1 MCMAPTILYNAGP
14 PFVVIRA
21 MTQDFANRKRRKQP
35 SKKKSDVP
43 GWVWLFTG
51 AVLGAFVMFLV
62 YLSDQPLSKA
72 KPAKVA
78 VTPQAKEPEK
88 TVPKPRF
95 DFYKLLEESEVIVET
110 PEETRK
116 QLEQQSTDKVE
127 YLLQVGSFKKSED
140 ADSVRAKLIL
150 LNMDAKV
157 EKVTVKSGE
166 TWHRVIVGPFTNSSA
181 MANARSTLVSNR
193 FDTLLLKRK
202 AG

>member
-1 MCMAPTILYNAGP
+1 
-14 PFVVIRA
+14 

-62 YLSDQPLSKA
+62 YLAEQP
-72 KPAKVA
+72 PAKIAAPKVA
-78 VTPQAKEPEK
+78 STTKTPAPEK
-88 TVPKPRF
+88 SVPKPRF
-95 DFYKLLEESEVIVET
+95 DFYKLLEENEVKVEM
-110 PEETRK
+110 PEETRL
-116 QLEQQSTDKVE
+116 QLQSQTTDKME
-127 YLLQVGSFKKSED
+127 YLLQVGSFRKAED

-157 EKVTVKSGE
+157 EKVTVKTGE
-166 TWHRVIVGPFTNSSA
+166 TWHRVIVGPFTNTSA
-181 MANARSTLVSNR
+181 MANARSTLVSNQ

>member
-1 MCMAPTILYNAGP
+1 
-14 PFVVIRA
+14 

-62 YLSDQPLSKA
+62 YLSDQP
-72 KPAKVA
+72 PAKQVA
-78 VTPQAKEPEK
+78 VAEAPKAETKAPEK

-95 DFYKLLEESEVIVET
+95 DFYKLLEESEVVVET

-116 QLEQQSTDKVE
+116 QLAEQKTEQVE
-127 YLLQVGSFKKSED
+127 YLLQVGSFKKAED

-166 TWHRVIVGPFTNSSA
+166 TWHRVIVGPFDNTSA

-202 AG
+202 PG

>member
-1 MCMAPTILYNAGP
+1 
-14 PFVVIRA
+14 

-35 SKKKSDVP
+35 RSKKKTDVP

-62 YLSDQPLSKA
+62 YLADQPIG
-72 KPAKVA
+72 KPKVSTAA
-78 VTPQAKEPEK
+78 VAPKTQVPEK
-88 TVPKPRF
+88 SVPKPRF
-95 DFYKLLEESEVIVET
+95 DFYKLLEEREMIVET
-110 PEETRK
+110 PDETRLMLQK
-116 QLEQQSTDKVE
+116 QDTDKVE

-166 TWHRVIVGPFTNSSA
+166 TWHRVIVGPFTNTSS
-181 MANARSTLVSNR
+181 MASARSTLISNR
-193 FDTLLLKRK
+193 FDTLVLKRK

>member
-1 MCMAPTILYNAGP
+1 
-14 PFVVIRA
+14 

-62 YLSDQPLSKA
+62 YLSDQP
-72 KPAKVA
+72 PAKTVA
-78 VTPQAKEPEK
+78 ATEKPKATPKVEEK
-88 TVPKPRF
+88 AVPKPRF
-95 DFYKLLEESEVIVET
+95 DFYKLLEESEVVVET
-110 PEETRK
+110 PEETK
-116 QLEQQSTDKVE
+116 LQLEQQKTESME
-127 YLLQVGSFKKSED
+127 YLLQVGSFRKSED

-166 TWHRVIVGPFTNSSA
+166 TWHRVIVGPFTNTSA
-181 MANARSTLVSNR
+181 MANARATLVSNH

-202 AG
+202 PG

>member
-1 MCMAPTILYNAGP
+1 
-14 PFVVIRA
+14 

-35 SKKKSDVP
+35 SKKKSEVP

-62 YLSDQPLSKA
+62 YLAEQPPANKP
-72 KPAKVA
+72 PAKIA
-78 VTPQAKEPEK
+78 SLPKNPSPEK

-95 DFYKLLEESEVIVET
+95 DFYKLLEESEVKVET
-110 PEETRK
+110 PEETRI
-116 QLEQQSTDKVE
+116 QLQQQNTDNVE
-127 YLLQVGSFKKSED
+127 YLLQVGSFRKAED

-157 EKVTVKSGE
+157 EKVTVKTGE
-166 TWHRVIVGPFTNSSA
+166 TWHRVIVGPFTNTSA
-181 MANARSTLVSNR
+181 MANARSTLVSNQ